1 MNDVKNFLEAAG
13 RVKPSQRQLDWLD
26 IGIYGFIHFGVNTF
40 TDREW
45 GLGSEDPAIFDP
57 KELDCDQWVAAARS
71 AGMKGLILTAKHHDG
86 FCLWPSKYTEHS
98 VKNSPFRG
106 GKGDVVREL
115 SDACRRGGI
124 KFGFYLSPWDRNSPL
139 YGTDAYND
147 YYKAQLTELL
157 TGYGD
162 IFMVWFD
169 GACGEGPNGR
179 KQEYDFPGYIEL
191 VRKYQPNACMF
202 NDFGPDVRWIG
213 NESGTARF
221 AEWAVMPVEL
231 TYRAEVQ
238 TGPGPLYEEGALG
251 HVYNTQP
258 ELGAISNILPSSG
271 LCFCPAETDMSIR
284 NGWFWHAEEE
294 PHSLERLRHT
304 YMTSA
309 GGNSALNL
317 NIPPDRRGLIDERDV
332 KRLKEL
338 GDWLRSA
345 FGNAINGE
353 KTVTGPAHRPV
364 YEISFP
370 EKRRVGYIVLGED
383 IAEGQ
388 RVETFI
394 VSCRDEYGQWSAVYN
409 GTTIGNRRI
418 VKINK
423 NTDAVQVKITFARG
437 DVSLKN
443 ISVYEEAEE

>member
-1 MNDVKNFLEAAG
+1 MSDIRSFLRKAAN
-13 RVKPSQRQLDWLD
+13 VKPSARQLAWLEM
-26 IGIYGFIHFGVNTF
+26 GFYGFVHFGVNTF
-40 TDREW
+40 TGREW
-45 GLGSEDPAIFDP
+45 GTGKEDPAIFDP
-57 KELDCDQWVAAARS
+57 KALDCDQWVAAAKS

-86 FCLWPSKYTEHS
+86 FCLWPSKYTGHS

-124 KFGFYLSPWDRNSPL
+124 KFGFYLSPWDRNSQL
-139 YGTDAYND
+139 YGTDKYND

-157 TGYGD
+157 TGYGE

-191 VRKYQPNACMF
+191 VRKYQPNACIF
-202 NDFGPDVRWIG
+202 NDFGPDVRWVG

-221 AEWAVMPVEL
+221 AEWAVMPSEL
-231 TYRAEVQ
+231 TYHSEVQ
-238 TGPGPLYEEGALG
+238 TGPGPMYAEGALD

-258 ELGAISNILPSSG
+258 ELGALSNILPSRG

-284 NGWFWHAEEE
+284 KGWFWHPEEE
-294 PHSLERLRHT
+294 PHSLERLIRT
-304 YMTSA
+304 YVTAA

-317 NIPPDRRGLIDERDV
+317 NIPPDTNGLIDARDV
-332 KRLKEL
+332 ARLREL
-338 GDWLRSA
+338 GEWL
-345 FGNAINGE
+345 GNTFATEIAADIR
-353 KTVTGPAHRPV
+353 KTGTDERPV
-364 YEISFP
+364 YEITLSGN
-370 EKRRVGYIVLGED
+370 EKPGYIVLRED
-383 IAEGQ
+383 IAKGQ

-394 VSCRDEYGQWSAVYN
+394 VSMQNGDGTWNDFYH

-418 VKINK
+418 IKVPKPA
-423 NTDAVQVKITFARG
+423 DRLLVKITFAR
-437 DVSLKN
+437 DVPALGELK
-443 ISVYEEAEE
+443 IYAAHE

>member
-1 MNDVKNFLEAAG
+1 MKEIRIAVIGWGFMGRTHTHALRAIPLMYQNIDFKPVLKCVCSRREEPAKKAMEDLGFERYTTDWKTLVNDPEIDAVSICTPNELHEEMAIAFLNAGKHVYIDKPLAVTNESAMRIMEAAKSSSSLTQMVMNN
-13 RVKPSQRQLDWLD
+13 RFLPATMRARQ
-26 IGIYGFIHFGVNTF
+26 
-40 TDREW
+40 
-45 GLGSEDPAIFDP
+45 
-57 KELDCDQWVAAARS
+57 
-71 AGMKGLILTAKHHDG
+71 
-86 FCLWPSKYTEHS
+86 
-98 VKNSPFRG
+98 
-106 GKGDVVREL
+106 
-115 SDACRRGGI
+115 
-124 KFGFYLSPWDRNSPL
+124 
-139 YGTDAYND
+139 
-147 YYKAQLTELL
+147 
-157 TGYGD
+157 
-162 IFMVWFD
+162 
-169 GACGEGPNGR
+169 
-179 KQEYDFPGYIEL
+179 
-191 VRKYQPNACMF
+191 
-202 NDFGPDVRWIG
+202 
-213 NESGTARF
+213 
-221 AEWAVMPVEL
+221 
-231 TYRAEVQ
+231 
-238 TGPGPLYEEGALG
+238 LYEEGALG

-258 ELGAISNILPSSG
+258 ELGAISNILPSAG

-284 NGWFWHAEEE
+284 KGWFWHAEED
-294 PHSLERLRHT
+294 PHSLERLKRT